1 MSKQYSNG
9 YKRIK
14 KERNNFPLRK
24 EGVKMLRSNHNYVE
38 VTSAVCR
45 SREKDFFTF
54 HCKLKKKNILK
65 RETEML
71 QNHKYTF
78 LSH

>member
-14 KERNNFPLRK
+14 KERNKFPLRK

-54 HCKLKKKNILK
+54 HCKLKKKKHSKK
-65 RETEML
+65 R
-71 QNHKYTF
+71 NRNVAK
-78 LSH
+78 S